1 MYEVAL
7 GYMVGSA
14 ASLLLFRA
22 WIKEGIVSGTLDM
35 LIREDYLRSWID
47 DEGIVQ
53 LSKLDEGI
61 PDVGEI
67 TPEVWEQFEKIIQEI
82 KKEEDHEEDDTP

>member
-7 GYMVGSA
+7 GYVVGSA

-35 LIREDYLRSWID
+35 LIREDYVRSWID

-53 LSKLDEGI
+53 LSKLDEDI
-61 PDVGEI
+61 IDREI
-67 TPEVWEQFEKIIQEI
+67 SPEVWEQFEKIIQEI
-82 KKEEDHEEDDTP
+82 KEEEDYEEDDTP

>member
-7 GYMVGSA
+7 GYVVGSA

-22 WIKEGIVSGTLDM
+22 WIREDIVSGTLDM
-35 LIREDYLRSWID
+35 LIREDYVRSWID

-67 TPEVWEQFEKIIQEI
+67 TPEVWAQFEKIIQEI
-82 KKEEDHEEDDTP
+82 KEEEDYEEDDTP